1 MKNEV
6 LNKIFISIGILTFS
20 LLVFSLL
27 QNERLYKN
35 TLGKISTNYVHT
47 ETKEGS
53 LIIKTDQPFEAI
65 SKNNIYKWDAKLYKC
80 ISDSAY
86 TNTDFYF
93 KERLAFYPLFSLV
106 WRATTIDS
114 PMIFIFNYF
123 LFTFSLI
130 WILQLFKRNNTST
143 RFIFLI
149 ALLLPPSMVYYLPYA
164 ESLFV
169 FTLVLAIAGLIQKK
183 YWLFF
188 IGALAFSMT
197 RPAAQIFILALIA
210 ADMRYFIHHKKIRF
224 FLKEISLKVLPF
236 VLGIFLVTW
245 IQYLY
250 SGSWTAYFDSL
261 TFWPVE
267 SGFTSKVLDWSVEG
281 FGMTVFCIFF
291 IAIPCLIYSII
302 WGVTSLKQQDAD
314 WAPVSLF
321 AGNARWIEEYMFN
334 VSVLFIAGNLCYTF
348 LTSGNILNG
357 FYRYTVCVPFFYIVL
372 FLLPEK
378 IKDVKLSFKLGVV
391 GLSIAGMSIFFMNV
405 VYGGNRFRFEYLGLY
420 IMFFL
425 LLLFIVEPYLS
436 GNKKWLILA
445 ALLIPAIVWHAYL
458 FNMYLSDGWIFT

>member
-1 MKNEV
+1 
-6 LNKIFISIGILTFS
+6 
-20 LLVFSLL
+20 
-27 QNERLYKN
+27 
-35 TLGKISTNYVHT
+35 
-47 ETKEGS
+47 
-53 LIIKTDQPFEAI
+53 
-65 SKNNIYKWDAKLYKC
+65 
-80 ISDSAY
+80 
-86 TNTDFYF
+86 
-93 KERLAFYPLFSLV
+93 
-106 WRATTIDS
+106 
-114 PMIFIFNYF
+114 
-123 LFTFSLI
+123 
-130 WILQLFKRNNTST
+130 
-143 RFIFLI
+143 
-149 ALLLPPSMVYYLPYA
+149 MVYYLPYA